1 MDEIRASVIRNVC
14 VYCGSSEGTD
24 PAFVT
29 AAHALGRE
37 IVAAGAR
44 LVYGGGKGGLMGAV
58 ARSVLDH
65 GGHVTG
71 IIPDFL
77 RDREL
82 MLEEAQDLRVVP
94 DMHARKRLMF
104 DAADAFVALPG
115 GVGTLEEL
123 VEQLT
128 WVQLQ
133 RHRKPVL
140 IADIAG
146 FWRPLL
152 ALFEHMREKGFI
164 RSDIE
169 VSYLVA
175 ERVADIMP
183 MLAAAAS
190 KAQREGQVSERL
202 DANL

>member
-1 MDEIRASVIRNVC
+1 MNEIRAAGIRNVC
-14 VYCGSSEGTD
+14 VYCGSGEGAD
-24 PAFVT
+24 PAFL
-29 AAHALGRE
+29 AAARDLGRE
-37 IVAAGAR
+37 IVTAGAG

-58 ARSVLDH
+58 ARSVLHH

-77 RDREL
+77 RDREM
-82 MLEEAQDLRVVP
+82 MLVEAQDLRVVP
-94 DMHARKRLMF
+94 DMHTRKQLMF
-104 DAADAFVALPG
+104 EAADAFVALPG

-140 IADIAG
+140 IADISG

-152 ALFEHMREKGFI
+152 ALFAHMREKDFI
-164 RSDIE
+164 RREIE
-169 VSYLVA
+169 VTYLVA
-175 ERVADIMP
+175 ECVADIMP
-183 MLAAAAS
+183 MLSQAVRNTE
-190 KAQREGQVSERL
+190 REGARPERL
-202 DANL
+202 ETKF